1 MLTQS
6 DWLLPGPRP
15 GLWSPL
21 PLGTG
26 GDRGRGQLTQGV
38 DMVTQGVNMVTQ
50 GVDIWSHR
58 GWVWS
63 RRGWIVDMVTKGIAM
78 VA

>member
-38 DMVTQGVNMVTQ
+38 DMVT
-50 GVDIWSHR
+50 
-58 GWVWS
+58 
-63 RRGWIVDMVTKGIAM
+63 KGIAKLWSHNK
-78 VA
+78 VVTLARDDE